1 MINSLILGVIQGLT
15 EFLPVS
21 SSGHLALSQMIM
33 GWPEAPLVFDVI
45 LHFATMLATLVFFW
59 NDICKLFS
67 EWFHGLFNRN
77 VRKEEGW
84 IYGWSILAGTLVTVA
99 VALILKPAVE
109 FWMTSFMLVGISLL
123 FTSAF
128 LWFASVISPGT
139 GKISLKKGFYLG
151 IAQGIA
157 VIPGVSRSGLTIVS
171 GLKLGLDPEGAFRFS
186 FLLSLPAILG
196 ANILEI
202 AELSLTSSC
211 SFLTSMP
218 DGWILGFFSAFI
230 SGYFALIVFRKMVT
244 LGKWKIFSIYCAFTG
259 TVSIILSLWGGR

>member
-1 MINSLILGVIQGLT
+1 MINSFILGVIQGLT

-21 SSGHLALSQMIM
+21 SSGHLALSQMIL

-59 NDICKLFS
+59 NDICKFFS

-77 VRKEEGW
+77 ARKEEGW
-84 IYGWSILAGTLVTVA
+84 TYGWSIFGGTLVTVA
-99 VALILKPAVE
+99 VALLLKPAVE
-109 FWMTSFMLVGISLL
+109 FWIRSFMLVGISLF
-123 FTSAF
+123 FTSTI
-128 LWFASVISPGT
+128 LWFASLISPGT
-139 GKISLKKGFYLG
+139 AKISLKKGFCLG
-151 IAQGIA
+151 FVQGIA
-157 VIPGVSRSGLTIVS
+157 VIPGISRSGLTIVS

-202 AELSLTSSC
+202 ADLSFESSG
-211 SFLTSMP
+211 SFLNYMP

-230 SGYFALIVFRKMVT
+230 SGYFALKVFRKMVT
-244 LGKWKIFSIYCAFTG
+244 LGKWKIFSVYCALTG
-259 TVSIILSLWGGR
+259 TVSVIFSLFGR